1 MMKLIHLILANMK
14 KETAVIKNTALEI
27 ANIFHLTNETALNYL
42 KSALEIVYL
51 EGAIDQLTTNLK
63 IKKETQ

>member
-1 MMKLIHLILANMK
+1 MK